1 MNMESFQ
8 SNENLHLSLTTLLTL
23 PSTIL
28 PQQILRLKHILHI
41 LVVVPLILL
50 LITAMLP
57 RIAIQTPIPPHI
69 LNTITITRT
78 RLPFLLEILRV
89 GVC

>member
-1 MNMESFQ
+1 MESFQ
-8 SNENLHLSLTTLLTL
+8 SNENLHLSLTTLLIL

-69 LNTITITRT
+69 LNIITITRT